1 MITQELKDAI
11 WQLDSTAT
19 KLEYNISVAL
29 AMANNLFDNV
39 NDAHN
44 DIESQ
49 QSAADKAAVAIWY
62 LQDCEPFVNVINDYL
77 DNIKKISAELYGID
91 ETIFELIKTTQTA

>member
-1 MITQELKDAI
+1 MITQELKEAI

-77 DNIKKISAELYGID
+77 NNIKKISAELYGID

>member
-1 MITQELKDAI
+1 MLTQEQKDAI
-11 WQLDSTAT
+11 WQLDSTAV

-29 AMANNLFDNV
+29 AMANNLLDNV
-39 NDAHN
+39 DNAHN

-49 QSAADKAAVAIWY
+49 QSAADKAVVAIWH
-62 LQDCEPFVNVINDYL
+62 LKDCEPFVNVINDYL

-91 ETIFELIKTTQTA
+91 ETISELIKTTQTA

>member
-1 MITQELKDAI
+1 MITQELKEAI
-11 WQLDSTAT
+11 WQLDSPAT

>member
-1 MITQELKDAI
+1 MITQELKEAI

-77 DNIKKISAELYGID
+77 DNIKKISAELYGVD

>member
-1 MITQELKDAI
+1 MLTQEQKEAI
-11 WQLDSTAT
+11 WQLDSTAM

-49 QSAADKAAVAIWY
+49 QSADDKATVAIWY
-62 LQDCEPFVNVINDYL
+62 LKDCEPFVNVINDYL
-77 DNIKKISAELYGID
+77 DNIKKISAELFGIN
-91 ETIFELIKTTQTA
+91 ETIFELIKSTQTA

>member
-1 MITQELKDAI
+1 MLTQEQKDAI
-11 WQLDSTAT
+11 WQLDSTAV

-29 AMANNLFDNV
+29 AMADNLFNNV

-49 QSAADKAAVAIWY
+49 QSTADKAAVAIWC
-62 LQDCEPFVNVINDYL
+62 LKDCEPFVNVINDYL
-77 DNIKKISAELYGID
+77 NNIKKISAELYGID
-91 ETIFELIKTTQTA
+91 ETISELIKTTQTA

>member
-1 MITQELKDAI
+1 MLTQEQKEAI
-11 WQLDSTAT
+11 WQLDSTAM

-29 AMANNLFDNV
+29 AMANNLFNNV

-44 DIESQ
+44 DIENQ
-49 QSAADKAAVAIWY
+49 QSAADKANVAIWC
-62 LQDCEPFVNVINDYL
+62 LKDCEPYVNVINDYL

>member
-1 MITQELKDAI
+1 MITQELKEAI

-19 KLEYNISVAL
+19 KLEYNISIAL